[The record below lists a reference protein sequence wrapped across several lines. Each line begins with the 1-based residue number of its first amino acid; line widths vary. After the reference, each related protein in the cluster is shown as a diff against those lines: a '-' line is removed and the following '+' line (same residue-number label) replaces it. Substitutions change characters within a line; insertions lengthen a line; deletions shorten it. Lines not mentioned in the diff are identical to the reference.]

1 MIYVA
6 LFRGINVGGKNKV
19 DMKKLATTFEMLGF
33 KNVVTYINS
42 GNVVFEEPS
51 KEIAIM
57 AAEIE
62 KAIKQDFQLE
72 IKVLIRDLENFDNLC
87 RKIPA
92 GWLKNDK
99 MRTDVMFL
107 WEEYDTP
114 DVIKLL
120 PINPVDKVLYIPGAI
135 VWNLEGENY
144 NQSGIMKL
152 IGTKLYKNIT
162 IRNVNT
168 VRKLHEIMTNQNKLS

>member
-42 GNVVFEEPS
+42 GNVVFEESS
-51 KEIAIM
+51 KEISIM
-57 AAEIE
+57 EFELE
-62 KAIKQDFQLE
+62 KAIRQDFQLD
-72 IKVLIRDLENFDNLC
+72 IKVLIRDLENIDNLC
-87 RKIPA
+87 RELPA

-152 IGTKLYKNIT
+152 IGTKLYKNMT

-168 VRKLHEIMTNQNKLS
+168 VRKLHEIMTNQNKRP